1 MVGNPSP
8 QVITLP
14 TGIKHFGD
22 DDDDELF
29 LWYGWPTKGVYAYF
43 QSRPL
48 SDILTI
54 ANLRSAASRVWSC
67 VES

>member
-1 MVGNPSP
+1 MLPMVGNPSP

-29 LWYGWPTKGVYAYF
+29 L
-43 QSRPL
+43 
-48 SDILTI
+48 
-54 ANLRSAASRVWSC
+54 
-67 VES
+67 